1 MFKLGAENE
10 IQQSKSWHVLI
21 YMAGVVV
28 LFGVL
33 LLRLFS
39 LQYTHYDENLQ
50 RSDNNRIRKVEL
62 VAERGYIYDRNG
74 EVLVRNRPS
83 YQIAL
88 QAISV
93 PRKKEQRDS
102 VFNRLLQ
109 IRDKNGDRLFDSLSL
124 DTAFQRIRWIKNRPV
139 RFFEDATPEQVAIIE
154 EHSSELPGVVTL
166 IESRR
171 EYPYG
176 TLASHVLGYT
186 SEISEEQLKL
196 PEYAGYSQ
204 GDRVGQKGL
213 EQGYDKEFRGT
224 NGMKLVEVNA
234 SGREV
239 GQVSGVEGTA
249 PVPGLHLVS
258 TIDLNLQKVAEEA
271 IPDSA
276 KGALVAIDPRTG
288 EILAMVSSPRLD
300 PNIFSLK
307 RRERNKGWAQVALD
321 SMRPLN
327 NRAIAGTYPPAS
339 IFKLVTSGAGLES
352 GILSENKYYPKAC
365 TGGYQYGARYQ
376 KCWGT
381 HGNLNVVHA
390 LRLSCDVFFYQA
402 GLDIDMAR
410 INEFGRRFGL
420 GEEPLGLDIPG
431 ERSGWLPDS
440 VSFNQRNKRLG
451 WRWARG
457 LILNLSIGQGQ
468 IVTPLQQAV
477 LIGSLATNKGVYR
490 PHFMKELR
498 DANGNV
504 VRRFEPEIVR
514 SGKMKPYTHRVIL
527 NGMDSVVNHPGGTG
541 KRGALPDVRVGGKT
555 GSGEWKKG
563 EKTHAWF
570 AAVAPLYDPEIAVAV
585 IMEAAGGGGAVSA
598 PIAKKVLAAYFDA
611 KKKDAEKSQSQ
622 KQNEEPED
630 MNKDER
636 EAGE

>member
-1 MFKLGAENE
+1 MLKGMSENE
-10 IQQSKSWHVLI
+10 TLQNRNWNVLI
-21 YMAGVVV
+21 YMTGVVI
-28 LFGVL
+28 LFFIL
-33 LLRLFS
+33 LMRLFS

-50 RSDNNRIRKVEL
+50 RSENNRIRKVVL

-83 YQIAL
+83 YQIA
-88 QAISV
+88 ISSMNM
-93 PRKKEQRDS
+93 PRKKADRD
-102 VFNRLLQ
+102 LLFQ
-109 IRDKNGDRLFDSLSL
+109 KLLGIRDTAGERLFDSLSL
-124 DTAFQRIRWIKNRPV
+124 DTAFQRSRWIKNRPI
-139 RFFEDATPEQVAIIE
+139 RLLEDATAEQVAIIE
-154 EHSSELPGVVTL
+154 ERSEELPGVMTV

-196 PEYAGYSQ
+196 PEYEGYTQ
-204 GDRVGQKGL
+204 GDRIGQKGL
-213 EQGYDKEFRGT
+213 EQFYDKEFRGV

-239 GQVSGVEGTA
+239 GTVDGVEGTE
-249 PVPGLHLVS
+249 PVPGLRLVS
-258 TIDLNLQKVAEEA
+258 TIDLRLQKVAEEA

-276 KGALVAIDPRTG
+276 KGALVAIDPRSG

-307 RRERNKGWAQVALD
+307 KRERNKGWAHVALD
-321 SMRPLN
+321 TMRPLT
-327 NRAIAGTYPPAS
+327 NRAISGTYPPAS
-339 IFKLVTSGAGLES
+339 IFKLVTAGAGLES
-352 GILSENKYYPKAC
+352 GILTENKYYSKSC

-381 HGNLNVVHA
+381 HGSLNVVNA
-390 LRLSCDVFFYQA
+390 IRLSCDVFFYQA
-402 GLDIDMAR
+402 GLDIDMNR

-420 GEEPLGLDIPG
+420 GEKPLGVDIPG
-431 ERSGWLPDS
+431 EKAGWLPDS
-440 VSFNQRNKRLG
+440 VSFNQKNKRLG

-468 IVTPLQQAV
+468 IVTPLQQAT
-477 LIGSLATNKGVYR
+477 LIGSLATGKGVYR

-498 DANGNV
+498 DNHGNV
-504 VRRFEPEIVR
+504 VRRYEPEIIR
-514 SGKMKPYTHRVIL
+514 PGNMKPYTHRIL
-527 NGMDSVVNHPGGTG
+527 LAAMDSVVNHPGGTG
-541 KRGALPDVRVGGKT
+541 KRGALPNVRVGAKT

-563 EKTHAWF
+563 EKTHAWY

-585 IMEAAGGGGAVSA
+585 IMEAAGGGGAVSG
-598 PIAKKVLAAYFDA
+598 PIAKKVMEAYFEN
-611 KKKDAEKSQSQ
+611 KEK
-622 KQNEEPED
+622 
-630 MNKDER
+630 
-636 EAGE
+636 EAGKNETQTAP

>member
-1 MFKLGAENE
+1 MFNISDNE
-10 IQQSKSWHVLI
+10 GVQTRNWNVLVF
-21 YMAGVVV
+21 MAAVII
-28 LFGVL
+28 LFTVL
-33 LLRLFS
+33 LVRLYS

-50 RSDNNRIRKVEL
+50 RSENNRLRRVEI
-62 VAERGYIYDRNG
+62 VAERGFIYDRNG
-74 EVLVRNRPS
+74 EILVRNRPS

-88 QAISV
+88 QAMHL
-93 PRKKEQRDS
+93 PRKDS
-102 VFNRLLQ
+102 LRKIVFDRLLH
-109 IRDKNGDRLFDSLSL
+109 ITDKDGGRLFDSLSL
-124 DTAFQRIRWIKNRPV
+124 DTAFQRTRWIKNHPIRIL
-139 RFFEDATPEQVAIIE
+139 EDASPEQVSIIE

-186 SEISEEQLKL
+186 SEISEEQLKK
-196 PEYAGYSQ
+196 PEFAAYSQ

-213 EQGYDKEFRGT
+213 EQGYDTEFRGK

-239 GQVSGVEGTA
+239 GQVKGVESMS
-249 PVPGLHLVS
+249 PEPGLHLIS
-258 TIDLNLQKVAEEA
+258 TIDLKLQKVAEEA
-271 IPDSA
+271 IADSV
-276 KGALVAIDPRTG
+276 KGALVAIDPRNG

-307 RRERNKGWAQVALD
+307 KRERNKGWAQVALD
-321 SMRPLN
+321 SMRPLT
-327 NRAIAGTYPPAS
+327 NRAISGTYTPAS
-339 IFKLVTSGAGLES
+339 VFKLVTAGAGLES
-352 GILSENKYYPKAC
+352 GILSESKYYPKPC

-376 KCWGT
+376 KCWGV

-402 GLDIDMAR
+402 GLEIDMNR
-410 INEFGRRFGL
+410 INEFARRFGY
-420 GEEPLGLDIPG
+420 GEKPLGVDIPG
-431 ERSGWLPDS
+431 EKGGWLPDS

-468 IVTPLQQAV
+468 LVTPLQQATF
-477 LIGSLATNKGVYR
+477 IGSLATNKGVYR

-498 DANGNV
+498 DRQGNV
-504 VRRFEPEIVR
+504 VRRYEPEIIR
-514 SGKMKPYTHRVIL
+514 QGTMKPSTHRVL
-527 NGMDSVVNHPGGTG
+527 LAAMDSVVNHPGGTG
-541 KRGALPDVRVGGKT
+541 KRGALPGIRVGAKT

-563 EKTHAWF
+563 EKTHAWY

-585 IMEAAGGGGAVSA
+585 ILEAAGGGGAKAA
-598 PIAKKVLAAYFDA
+598 PIARKVLMAYFGLEEEE
-611 KKKDAEKSQSQ
+611 KK
-622 KQNEEPED
+622 
-630 MNKDER
+630 
-636 EAGE
+636 

>member
-1 MFKLGAENE
+1 MLNGSSENE
-10 IQQSKSWHVLI
+10 VVQNRNLHVLI
-21 YMAGVVV
+21 YMAGVVI
-28 LFGVL
+28 LFSVL
-33 LLRLFS
+33 LFRLFS

-88 QAISV
+88 QAV
-93 PRKKEQRDS
+93 LLPRKKEMRDS
-102 VFNRLLQ
+102 VMNRLLR
-109 IRDKNGDRLFDSLSL
+109 IRDKSGERLFDSLSL
-124 DTAFQRIRWIKNRPV
+124 DTAFLRSRWIKTRPI
-139 RFFEDATPEQVAIIE
+139 RLLEDASPEQVSVIE

-186 SEISEEQLKL
+186 NEISEEQLKL
-196 PEYAGYSQ
+196 PEYADYSQ
-204 GDRVGQKGL
+204 GDRIGQKGL
-213 EQGYDKEFRGT
+213 EQGYDKEFRGKD
-224 NGMKLVEVNA
+224 GVKLVEVNA

-239 GQVSGVEGTA
+239 GIVSSGGELA

-258 TIDLNLQKVAEEA
+258 TLDLRLQKVAEAA

-276 KGALVAIDPRTG
+276 KGALVALDPRTG

-307 RRERNKGWAQVALD
+307 RRERNKGWAHVALD
-321 SMRPLN
+321 SMRPLT
-327 NRAIAGTYPPAS
+327 NRAISGTYPPAS
-339 IFKLVTSGAGLES
+339 VFKLVTAGAGLEH
-352 GILSENKYYPKAC
+352 GILTENKYYSKAC

-381 HGNLNVVHA
+381 HGSLNVVHA
-390 LRLSCDVFFYQA
+390 LRLSCDVYFYQA
-402 GLDIDMAR
+402 GLEIDMER
-410 INEFGRRFGL
+410 INEFARRFGY
-420 GEEPLGLDIPG
+420 GEKPLGIDIPG
-431 ERSGWLPDS
+431 ERVGWLPDS
-440 VSFNQRNKRLG
+440 ASFNRRNKRVG

-477 LIGSLATNKGVYR
+477 FVGSLATGKGVYR

-498 DANGNV
+498 DDKGNV
-504 VRRFEPEIVR
+504 VRRYEPEIVR
-514 SGKMKPYTHRVIL
+514 PGNMKPYTHRVL
-527 NGMDSVVNHPGGTG
+527 MNAMDSVVNHPGGTG
-541 KRGALPDVRVGGKT
+541 KRGAIPGIRVGAKT

-563 EKTHAWF
+563 EKTHAWY
-570 AAVAPLYDPEIAVAV
+570 AAVAPLDAPEIAVAV
-585 IMEAAGGGGAVSA
+585 IMEAAGGGGSVSG
-598 PIAKKVLAAYFDA
+598 PIARKVMEAYFEN
-611 KKKDAEKSQSQ
+611 KKLDEGIVEEK
-622 KQNEEPED
+622 P
-630 MNKDER
+630 
-636 EAGE
+636 

>member
-1 MFKLGAENE
+1 MFNISDNE
-10 IQQSKSWHVLI
+10 GVQTRNWNVLVF
-21 YMAGVVV
+21 MAAVII
-28 LFGVL
+28 LFTVL
-33 LLRLFS
+33 LVRLYS

-50 RSDNNRIRKVEL
+50 RSENNRLRRVEI
-62 VAERGYIYDRNG
+62 VAERGFIYDRNG
-74 EVLVRNRPS
+74 EILVRNRPS

-88 QAISV
+88 QAMHL
-93 PRKKEQRDS
+93 PRKDS
-102 VFNRLLQ
+102 LRKIVFDRLLH
-109 IRDKNGDRLFDSLSL
+109 ITDKDGGRLFDSLSL
-124 DTAFQRIRWIKNRPV
+124 DTAFQRTRWIKNHPIRIL
-139 RFFEDATPEQVAIIE
+139 EDASPEQVSIIE

-186 SEISEEQLKL
+186 SEISEEQLKK
-196 PEYAGYSQ
+196 PEFAAYSQ

-213 EQGYDKEFRGT
+213 EQGYDTEFRGK

-239 GQVSGVEGTA
+239 GQVKGVESMS
-249 PVPGLHLVS
+249 PEPGLHLIS
-258 TIDLNLQKVAEEA
+258 TIDLKLQKAAEEA
-271 IPDSA
+271 IADSV
-276 KGALVAIDPRTG
+276 KGALVAIDPRNG

-307 RRERNKGWAQVALD
+307 KRERNKGWAQVALD
-321 SMRPLN
+321 SMRPLT
-327 NRAIAGTYPPAS
+327 NRAISGTYTPAS
-339 IFKLVTSGAGLES
+339 VFKLATAGAGLES
-352 GILSENKYYPKAC
+352 GILSESKYYPKPC

-376 KCWGT
+376 KCWGV

-402 GLDIDMAR
+402 GLEIDMNR
-410 INEFGRRFGL
+410 INEFARRFGY
-420 GEEPLGLDIPG
+420 GENPLGVDIPG
-431 ERSGWLPDS
+431 EKGGWLPDS

-468 IVTPLQQAV
+468 LVTPLQQATF
-477 LIGSLATNKGVYR
+477 IGSLATNKGVYR

-498 DANGNV
+498 DRQGNV
-504 VRRFEPEIVR
+504 VRRYEPEIIR
-514 SGKMKPYTHRVIL
+514 QGTMKPSTHRVL
-527 NGMDSVVNHPGGTG
+527 LAAMDSVVNHPGGTG
-541 KRGALPDVRVGGKT
+541 KRGALPGIRVGAKT

-563 EKTHAWF
+563 EKTHAWY

-585 IMEAAGGGGAVSA
+585 ILEAAGGGGAKAA
-598 PIAKKVLAAYFDA
+598 PIARKVLMAYFGLEEEE
-611 KKKDAEKSQSQ
+611 KK
-622 KQNEEPED
+622 
-630 MNKDER
+630 
-636 EAGE
+636 

>member
-1 MFKLGAENE
+1 MYKETDNGYVQTRNV
-10 IQQSKSWHVLI
+10 HVLVF
-21 YMAGVVV
+21 MGAVLL

-33 LLRLFS
+33 LVRLYS

-50 RSDNNRIRKVEL
+50 RSENNRIRRVEL

-88 QAISV
+88 QALSL
-93 PRKKEQRDS
+93 PKKKDERDS
-102 VFNRLLQ
+102 VFNRLLR
-109 IRDKNGDRLFDSLSL
+109 ITDKDGVRLFDSLSV
-124 DTAFQRIRWIKNRPV
+124 DTAFQRSRWIKNRPI
-139 RFFEDATPEQVAIIE
+139 RFFEDASPEQVAIIE

-176 TLASHVLGYT
+176 TLASHLLGYT

-196 PEYAGYSQ
+196 PEYENYSQ
-204 GDRVGQKGL
+204 GDRIGQKGL
-213 EQGYDKEFRGT
+213 EQGYDKEFRGV
-224 NGMKLVEVNA
+224 NGLKLVEVNA
-234 SGREV
+234 SGREIGIV
-239 GQVSGVEGTA
+239 KGVEGVE

-258 TIDLNLQKVAEEA
+258 TIDLKLQKVAEDA

-276 KGALVAIDPRTG
+276 RGALVAINPKNG

-321 SMRPLN
+321 SLRPLT
-327 NRAIAGTYPPAS
+327 NRAVSGTYTPAS
-339 IFKLVTSGAGLES
+339 VFKLVTAGAGIEN
-352 GILSENKYYPKAC
+352 GILSESKYYPKPC

-381 HGNLNVVHA
+381 HGGLNVVHA

-402 GLDIDMAR
+402 GLDIDMNR

-420 GEEPLGLDIPG
+420 GEQPLGIDIPG
-431 ERSGWLPDS
+431 EKGGWLVDS
-440 VSFNQRNKRLG
+440 ASFNAKNKRLG

-457 LILNLSIGQGQ
+457 LILNLAIGQGEL
-468 IVTPLQQAV
+468 VTPLQQAV
-477 LIGSLATNKGVYR
+477 FVGSLATGKGVYR
-490 PHFMKELR
+490 PHLMKELR
-498 DANGNV
+498 DSKGNV
-504 VRRFEPEIVR
+504 VRSYEPEIIR
-514 SGKMKPYTHRVIL
+514 PGNMKPETHRIL
-527 NGMDSVVNHPGGTG
+527 MNAMDSVVNHPGGTG
-541 KRGALPDVRVGGKT
+541 KRGAVPGIRVGAKT

-563 EKTHAWF
+563 EKTHAWY
-570 AAVAPLYDPEIAVAV
+570 AAVAPIEDPEIAIAV
-585 IMEAAGGGGAVSA
+585 IMEAAGGGGSVSG
-598 PIAKKVLAAYFDA
+598 PIARKVMMAYFGKED
-611 KKKDAEKSQSQ
+611 Q
-622 KQNEEPED
+622 K
-630 MNKDER
+630 
-636 EAGE
+636 

>member
-1 MFKLGAENE
+1 MHSGTTSENE
-10 IQQSKSWHVLI
+10 FLQYRNWNVLL
-21 YMAGVVV
+21 YMAGV
-28 LFGVL
+28 LIIFSIL
-33 LLRLFS
+33 IIRLIS
-39 LQYTHYDENLQ
+39 LQYLHYDENMQ
-50 RSDNNRIRKVEL
+50 RSENNRIRKMVIT
-62 VAERGYIYDRNG
+62 AERGYIFDRNG

-88 QAISV
+88 QSINM

-109 IRDKNGDRLFDSLSL
+109 IRDKDGERLFDSLSL
-124 DTAFQRIRWIKNRPV
+124 DTAFLRSRWIKTHPILLL
-139 RFFEDATPEQVAIIE
+139 EDATTEQVSIIE

-171 EYPYG
+171 DYPYG

-196 PEYAGYSQ
+196 PEYSEYSQ
-204 GDRVGQKGL
+204 GDRIGQKGL
-213 EQGYDKEFRGT
+213 EQEYDREFRGE

-239 GQVSGVEGTA
+239 GPVVGVEGKS

-258 TIDLNLQKVAEEA
+258 TIDLRLQKVAEEA

-276 KGALVAIDPRTG
+276 KGALVALDPRSG

-307 RRERNKGWAQVALD
+307 KRERNKGWAQVALD
-321 SMRPLN
+321 SMRPLT
-327 NRAIAGTYPPAS
+327 NRAISGTYPPAS
-339 IFKLVTSGAGLES
+339 VFKLVTAGAGLEN
-352 GILSENKYYPKAC
+352 GVLSESKYYSKAC

-390 LRLSCDVFFYQA
+390 IRLSCDVFFYQA

-420 GEEPLGLDIPG
+420 GEEVLGVDIPG
-431 ERSGWLPDS
+431 EKAGWLPDS
-440 VSFNQRNKRLG
+440 ASFNQRNKRLG

-477 LIGSLATNKGVYR
+477 LVGSLATNAGVYR
-490 PHFMKELR
+490 PHFMKELLDEKGEVIHR
-498 DANGNV
+498 Y
-504 VRRFEPEIVR
+504 EPEIIR
-514 SGKMKPYTHRVIL
+514 PGKMKEYTHRIL
-527 NGMDSVVNHPGGTG
+527 MNAMDSVVNHPGGTG
-541 KRGALPDVRVGGKT
+541 KRGAIPGIRVGAKT

-563 EKTHAWF
+563 EKTHAWY
-570 AAVAPLYDPEIAVAV
+570 AAVAPLDAPEIAVAV
-585 IMEAAGGGGAVSA
+585 IMEAAGGGGAVSG
-598 PIAKKVLAAYFDA
+598 PIAKQVMSAYFENKQLDA
-611 KKKDAEKSQSQ
+611 QSAVEIKKETKE
-622 KQNEEPED
+622 
-630 MNKDER
+630 
-636 EAGE
+636 